1 MNFWAAA
8 QLRCTPPLSPVS
20 HPAWLQLI
28 FWSAFIPFL
37 VSTGWAY
44 HKGLGTSLRHVAR
57 IAASL
62 CFQRCSYECFAPR
75 DALRGDPGGVAW
87 WLDNACDYPG
97 GRAISRWHTSE
108 RILRSQSYTFKN
120 GADNETEEQR
130 KAREA
135 VKRNARRRAMDRFDE
150 EKTEAKNQK
159 RRKSTSNSAA
169 PLAATASSLAVAAPL
184 TPCAAIP
191 NSSPLT
197 ATQEQDLKTQRDWA
211 ILRGFLHLPDALAV
225 LESIQT
231 AGLDDDEDPFTVHR
245 VRQRHE
251 LLCRSF
257 RIVNRL
263 VGGMGGSGIARMSEL
278 ASLCV

>member
-1 MNFWAAA
+1 
-8 QLRCTPPLSPVS
+8 
-20 HPAWLQLI
+20 
-28 FWSAFIPFL
+28 
-37 VSTGWAY
+37 
-44 HKGLGTSLRHVAR
+44 
-57 IAASL
+57 
-62 CFQRCSYECFAPR
+62 
-75 DALRGDPGGVAW
+75 
-87 WLDNACDYPG
+87 
-97 GRAISRWHTSE
+97 
-108 RILRSQSYTFKN
+108 
-120 GADNETEEQR
+120 
-130 KAREA
+130 
-135 VKRNARRRAMDRFDE
+135 MDRFDE

-191 NSSPLT
+191 NSSPPT
-197 ATQEQDLKTQRDWA
+197 ATHEQDLKTRRDWA

>member
-1 MNFWAAA
+1 M
-8 QLRCTPPLSPVS
+8 RYEET
-20 HPAWLQLI
+20 
-28 FWSAFIPFL
+28 L
-37 VSTGWAY
+37 V
-44 HKGLGTSLRHVAR
+44 
-57 IAASL
+57 AS
-62 CFQRCSYECFAPR
+62 
-75 DALRGDPGGVAW
+75 PGGWTTRATIQEVGPS
-87 WLDNACDYPG
+87 PG
-97 GRAISRWHTSE
+97 GTSE

-225 LESIQT
+225 LESIQN
-231 AGLDDDEDPFTVHR
+231 AGLDDDEDPFTLHR

-278 ASLCV
+278 AFLCV

>member
-1 MNFWAAA
+1 M
-8 QLRCTPPLSPVS
+8 
-20 HPAWLQLI
+20 WLQLI

-57 IAASL
+57 IGLLCASNG
-62 CFQRCSYECFAPR
+62 APTSASR
-75 DALRGDPGGVAW
+75 PAMRYAETLVASPGGWTTRATIQEVGPS
-87 WLDNACDYPG
+87 PG
-97 GRAISRWHTSE
+97 GTSE

-135 VKRNARRRAMDRFDE
+135 VKRNARRRAMDKFDE

-191 NSSPLT
+191 NSSPPT

-211 ILRGFLHLPDALAV
+211 ILRGFLHLPDAVAV

-231 AGLDDDEDPFTVHR
+231 AGLDDDEDPFTVR
-245 VRQRHE
+245 GVRERHA
-251 LLCRSF
+251 LLCRSV
-257 RIVNRL
+257 RIATRL
-263 VGGMGGSGIARMSEL
+263 VGGMGSSVGDGMSEL
-278 ASLCV
+278 AILCR

>member
-1 MNFWAAA
+1 M
-8 QLRCTPPLSPVS
+8 RYEET
-20 HPAWLQLI
+20 
-28 FWSAFIPFL
+28 L
-37 VSTGWAY
+37 V
-44 HKGLGTSLRHVAR
+44 
-57 IAASL
+57 AS
-62 CFQRCSYECFAPR
+62 
-75 DALRGDPGGVAW
+75 PGGWTTRATIQEVGPS
-87 WLDNACDYPG
+87 PG
-97 GRAISRWHTSE
+97 GTSE

-191 NSSPLT
+191 NSSPPT
-197 ATQEQDLKTQRDWA
+197 ATHEQDLKTRRDWA